1 MQLLHDLLPL
11 LRRLGPLAAQMQL
24 VLELVVLQTAVLQL
38 LPQLVRAL
46 RLASV
51 HGRQRQVP
59 LRAEQLLLR
68 VLKRL
73 LELVRALLQL
83 LLLNLACTGLVL
95 EEALLL
101 LQLVLELLAQVLG
114 LLLRLPRQ
122 RILQLLV
129 PLLVLSRLDVQRLV
143 LLPQTVHLGPV
154 F

>member
-1 MQLLHDLLPL
+1 M
-11 LRRLGPLAAQMQL
+11 
-24 VLELVVLQTAVLQL
+24 
-38 LPQLVRAL
+38 
-46 RLASV
+46 
-51 HGRQRQVP
+51 
-59 LRAEQLLLR
+59 
-68 VLKRL
+68 
-73 LELVRALLQL
+73 
-83 LLLNLACTGLVL
+83 VL